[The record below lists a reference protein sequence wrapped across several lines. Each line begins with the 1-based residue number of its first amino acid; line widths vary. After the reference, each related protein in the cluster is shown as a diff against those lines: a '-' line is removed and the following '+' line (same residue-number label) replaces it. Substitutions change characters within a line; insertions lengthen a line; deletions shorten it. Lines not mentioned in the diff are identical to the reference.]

1 MTDEELMSR
10 ARTGDRAAFVEL
22 INRYEGPLYGYLHRI
37 LRDPDTARD
46 AFQETWFKLQVAIDR
61 FDPNLR
67 FAPWL
72 YRIATNHARDLLRR
86 GKHRRHASL
95 DQPIG
100 EDGDQTLL
108 DRVAGSD
115 RTPEETVLDADMGA
129 RIHDAVSGLPRR
141 QREAFVLRH
150 YQGLSYEEIAAAIG
164 CSLSSVK
171 SNIHHA
177 VVRLREEL
185 SRIGLGPEESP
196 EPRAGALDA
205 ARKSATTG

>member
-1 MTDEELMSR
+1 MGR
-10 ARTGDRAAFVEL
+10 ARAGDRAAFVEL
-22 INRYEGPLYGYLHRI
+22 ISRYEGPLYGYLHRI
-37 LRDPDTARD
+37 LRDPETARD
-46 AFQETWFKLQVAIDR
+46 AFQETWFKLQAALDR

-86 GKHRRHASL
+86 RKHRLHASL
-95 DQPIG
+95 DQPLG
-100 EDGDQTLL
+100 EDGNQTLL

-115 RTPEETVLDADMGA
+115 QTPEERVINEDMGA
-129 RIHDAVSGLPRR
+129 RIRNAVAGLPTR

-150 YQGLSYEEIAAAIG
+150 YQGLSYEEIATAIG

-185 SRIGLGPEESP
+185 SRIGLGPNVAAES
-196 EPRAGALDA
+196 RTGTALGA
-205 ARKSATTG
+205 ARRSATTG